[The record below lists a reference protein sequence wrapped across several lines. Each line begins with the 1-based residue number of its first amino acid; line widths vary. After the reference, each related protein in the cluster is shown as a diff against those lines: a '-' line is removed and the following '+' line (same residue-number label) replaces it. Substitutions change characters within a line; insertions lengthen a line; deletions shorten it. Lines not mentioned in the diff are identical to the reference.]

1 MKIEDIKREIEQ
13 RAGVPASLLT
23 GETVEENIA
32 QAKALLAYKREYE
45 QQRPKTTAEQFSDW
59 IGGKLEEKNRQTA
72 AALGL
77 HYEESEADPAGA
89 ALAEIEEAARRDAGG
104 YPIVPDG
111 GQIDISRLPDARPAR
126 EQFADWFKKETAF
139 DPFKDLDGWTRIL

>member
-45 QQRPKTTAEQFSDW
+45 QQRPKTTAEQFGAWVDAQL
-59 IGGKLEEKNRQTA
+59 GKEPQEPQDA
-72 AALGL
+72 
-77 HYEESEADPAGA
+77 AGA

-139 DPFKDLDGWTRIL
+139 DPFKDPDGWTRIL